1 MSAKKTNESTSPAT
15 DLRKL
20 KILMLHGYTQSGPQ
34 FRSKTRALEKALS
47 KAFPPPPRTPHKPLP
62 GSLPQFPGGV
72 QLIYPTGPIKLR
84 PADIPGFD
92 ASALQSAASE
102 GGKGEEPDAWAWWK
116 KSDAP
121 DGLYEGL
128 EEGLETVRQTIE
140 EAGGVDGVIGFS
152 QGAALAGL
160 VASLLEP
167 GRASAFPSSP
177 AAPSFQFP
185 SSWTTLIAAL
195 PQPQL
200 KFAVS
205 YSGFYAPHAAYAPFY
220 EPKIATR
227 FLHVIGSLDSV
238 VQEERSEGFV
248 ERCADREGVLH
259 PGGHF
264 VPVGKDFAGV
274 LVGFLRDVLSKQERK
289 GSEDERLED
298 TNVPL

>member
-1 MSAKKTNESTSPAT
+1 MSAEQKGESTSPAA

-34 FRSKTRALEKALS
+34 FHSKTRALEKALS
-47 KAFPPPPRTPHKPLP
+47 KAFPPPPRAPHKPLP
-62 GSLPQFPGGV
+62 GSLPLYPGGV
-72 QLIYPTGPIKLR
+72 QLIYPTGPIKLH

-92 ASALQSAASE
+92 ASALQSATE
-102 GGKGEEPDAWAWWK
+102 GEKEEPDAWAWWK
-116 KSDAP
+116 KSDTP

-128 EEGLETVRQTIE
+128 EEGLETVRRAIE
-140 EAGGVDGVIGFS
+140 EVGGVDGVIGFS
-152 QGAALAGL
+152 QGAAFAGL

-177 AAPSFQFP
+177 SAISLPYPPS
-185 SSWTTLIAAL
+185 WATLIATL

-205 YSGFYAPHAAYAPFY
+205 YSGFYAQHAAYAPFY
-220 EPKIATR
+220 EPRIATR

-238 VQEERSEGFV
+238 VEEQRSEGFV
-248 ERCADREGVLH
+248 ERCADREKVVH

-264 VPVGKDFAGV
+264 VPVGKEFAGV
-274 LVGFLRDVLSKQERK
+274 LVGFLRDVLSKQAE
-289 GSEDERLED
+289 GGEEDERLED
-298 TNVPL
+298 AGVPL